1 MKRSA
6 WVLSVALVLELLVA
20 AQQPLAIYVI
30 DTEGGKGR
38 ALDRAVWPDRFD

>member
-30 DTEGGKGR
+30 DTEGGKAALWIGR
-38 ALDRAVWPDRFD
+38 CSYDGFS